1 MSRNPASCAW
11 AAIAIT
17 ILMGSCAAG
26 DPPLPPWADDV
37 QVTGYKWD
45 AMPKKIELQ
54 AGHRLD
60 LTLSFK
66 WTRESGMFKERPV
79 RPPAEWLVTGTVF
92 TLDGEIAE
100 PTPWSYQREFHDV
113 VSRLGTE
120 RRLSDNF
127 LVWVSPDPPKNMQ
140 AGRRYLWGRVQ
151 MPKEPGTY
159 RLVVN
164 LYPTIRFPGDSN
176 PDRGPAEE
184 LYSVDVHVTPASV
197 QAPSVGEGLGP
208 SDPIR
213 RMEIDKE
220 RGRLGAEAL

>member
-1 MSRNPASCAW
+1 MTRNLKSCAL
-11 AAIAIT
+11 AASAFVMLIP
-17 ILMGSCAAG
+17 SCAEG

-45 AMPKKIELQ
+45 ALPEKIELQ

-66 WTRESGMFKERPV
+66 WNREVGMIEERPV

-113 VSRLGTE
+113 ASKLGTE

-140 AGRRYLWGRVQ
+140 PDRRYLWARVQ

-159 RLVVN
+159 RLIVN
-164 LYPTIRFPGDSN
+164 LYPANRFPGGSN
-176 PDRGPAEE
+176 PDLGPAEE
-184 LYSVDVHVTPASV
+184 LYSVDVHVKPASE
-197 QAPSVGEGLGP
+197 QPPSVGEGVGP

-213 RMEIDKE
+213 RLEIDKE
-220 RGRLGAEAL
+220 RGRLGGETL